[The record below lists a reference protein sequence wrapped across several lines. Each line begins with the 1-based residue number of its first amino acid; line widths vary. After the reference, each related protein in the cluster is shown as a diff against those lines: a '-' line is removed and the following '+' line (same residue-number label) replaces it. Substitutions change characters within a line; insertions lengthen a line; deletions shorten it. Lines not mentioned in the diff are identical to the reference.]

1 MSITTRIEEVYQK
14 AGLATMEQYH
24 IRAIIPERTRIDLKV
39 LGDKLLQRTRV
50 NYEDSVDVGHPVC
63 VDQKANPE
71 WNQDHFC
78 WEAKGKCAQDYQEVE
93 TKLLK
98 ELDQSR
104 RESFCEVGVSLFM
117 IGKTPRKAKPVIIIS
132 SQDQRSRKEAKKAI
146 TRSGILADLDFELGV
161 LKYLP
166 SGPIHPIAGSP
177 SEASWDSASE
187 SGGWDSDTWETAKP
201 ALSHQMATLLPLPA
215 YYDPKQRLRITG
227 MSLYVKTTDNQS
239 RMGTANV
246 VHNGSTY
253 GYITAAHIFSPFRP
267 APPSIDDGEED
278 LGVPFDSDSD
288 DEDDSDAKRSCA
300 GSPISNPTKT
310 TEPHIP
316 DQEKI
321 KLPRLIGCK
330 VPSDSSEATTV
341 SPPNLALLGHL
352 APEESELSMDYA
364 IIAMKNTE
372 LVQQLEHSSVSEGI
386 QSARAY
392 AAAPKPSQATAWTTH
407 GPIHGTLTSVP
418 TLMRLP
424 GSRLFQPVFT
434 FAYEGTIEYG
444 DSGSLVLHTAS
455 KELCGM
461 VIAASDRQ
469 SIAYIVSAGRIL
481 KAIAKRGWRL
491 LSVDDAYMES
501 GESYSEKVYAPTIQ
515 STQALLP
522 AMKTSQAEPSSNNI
536 LQATSLS
543 GKPPTRSIA
552 YTSNWVWSDQYQNY
566 YRVTYDVYREYYPV
580 LIKLKLITVH

>member
-1 MSITTRIEEVYQK
+1 MSTTTRVEEVYQE
-14 AGLATMEQYH
+14 AGLAAMEQYH
-24 IRAIIPERTRIDLKV
+24 IRAIVSEKTRFDLKV
-39 LGDKLLQRTRV
+39 LGDRLLQRTRV
-50 NYEDSVDVGHPVC
+50 DYEDSVDIDHPVC

-78 WEAKGKCAQDYQEVE
+78 WESKGKCAQDYKEVE

-132 SQDQRSRKEAKKAI
+132 SQDQRSRQEAKKAI

-166 SGPIHPIAGSP
+166 SGPIHPIAGLP
-177 SEASWDSASE
+177 SEASWDSTSE

-201 ALSHQMATLLPLPA
+201 ALSHQSATPIPLPA

-227 MSLYVKTTDNQS
+227 MPLYVKTTDNQS

-253 GYITAAHIFSPFRP
+253 GYITAAHIFSSLRH
-267 APPSIDDGEED
+267 APPSIDNGEED

-288 DEDDSDAKRSCA
+288 DEDNSEAKQLCA
-300 GSPISNPTKT
+300 GSPISNPTKA
-310 TEPHIP
+310 TESQIP
-316 DQEKI
+316 DHQET
-321 KLPRLIGCK
+321 KLSRLK
-330 VPSDSSEATTV
+330 RSKMPSDSSEATSV
-341 SPPNLALLGHL
+341 PPPNLALLGHL
-352 APEESELSMDYA
+352 APEESELSIDYA
-364 IIAMKNTE
+364 IIAIENTE
-372 LVQQLEHSSVSEGI
+372 LVQQLEHFSVSEGL
-386 QSARAY
+386 QSARAS

-418 TLMRLP
+418 TLMRLS
-424 GSRLFQPVFT
+424 GSRSFQPVFA
-434 FAYEGTIEYG
+434 FVYEGTIEYG
-444 DSGSLVLHTAS
+444 DSGSLVLDTAS

-461 VIAASDRQ
+461 VIAASDRR
-469 SIAYIVSAGRIL
+469 SLAYIVSAERIL
-481 KAIAKRGWRL
+481 KDIAKRGWSL

-501 GESYSEKVYAPTIQ
+501 GESYDQEVDAKTTQ

-522 AMKTSQAEPSSNNI
+522 VTETSQAEPSSKNI
-536 LQATSLS
+536 PQAMSLS
-543 GKPPTRSIA
+543 AEVTDSN
-552 YTSNWVWSDQYQNY
+552 TSYMDVSTSYWIWSEPHQDHYYVTTDQYSKY
-566 YRVTYDVYREYYPV
+566 HH
-580 LIKLKLITVH
+580 LWG